1 MSQWFECEKGH
12 KLVLGGDP
20 KKLVKKAA
28 RRNAR
33 GQPLIVCPHCK
44 PENVSLTPCEP
55 DEQSIVDQ
63 YSKKFH
69 CTHGHVTTVY
79 PFATGMCNVGWDG
92 NQENIEADPETM
104 LEFIEEGV
112 VKCPHTK
119 HTKSGDRPCDCKLS
133 PVDDTPLA
141 VPQTHGI
148 KTRTRVGDIWDK
160 YNCPEAK
167 VSQHKLVRRGGQ
179 TDAEF
184 HETEFSRRMKRRA
197 RDKGI
202 WVFDEKSGK
211 QVKIKK
217 RRVTE
222 KQGDVVDKASKKDYK
237 DKKSRRP
244 KKSDL

>member
-12 KLVLGGDP
+12 KIVLSGDAN
-20 KKLVKKAA
+20 KLVKKAA

-44 PENVSLTPCEP
+44 PENVALTPCEP
-55 DEQSIVDQ
+55 DENAFIDQ
-63 YSKKFH
+63 YSKKF
-69 CTHGHVTTVY
+69 CCKHGHVTTIY
-79 PFATGMCNVGWDG
+79 PFTNGMCNVSWGDEK
-92 NQENIEADPETM
+92 ENVEADPETI
-104 LEFIEEGV
+104 LEFLEEGIILCSHKKV
-112 VKCPHTK
+112 
-119 HTKSGDRPCDCKLS
+119 TKSGDRACDCKLL
-133 PVDDTPLA
+133 PVDDTPLEL
-141 VPQTHGI
+141 PKTHGI
-148 KTRTRVGDIWDK
+148 KTRVRVGDVWDK

-167 VSQHKLVRRGGQ
+167 VSEHKLVKRGGQ

-222 KQGDVVDKASKKDYK
+222 KQGEIVKKASKKNYRDN
-237 DKKSRRP
+237 KSRRP
-244 KKSDL
+244 TKGDL